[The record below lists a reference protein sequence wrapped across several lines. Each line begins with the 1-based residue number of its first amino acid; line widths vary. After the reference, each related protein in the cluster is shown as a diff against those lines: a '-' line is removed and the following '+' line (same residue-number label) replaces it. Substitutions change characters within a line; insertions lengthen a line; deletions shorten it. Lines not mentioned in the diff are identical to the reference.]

1 VLRAIGNT
9 WVRVRQNGGRVL
21 VTRSMKAG
29 DTWPVPLE
37 PNLILDTGNAD
48 ALDLDL
54 DGVATRL
61 TGAKGGV
68 IHDVPLNTDLLGS
81 GAAVR
86 VVR

>member
-1 VLRAIGNT
+1 MLRAVGNT

-21 VTRSMKAG
+21 ITRSMKAG
-29 DTWPVPLE
+29 DTWPVPSE

-48 ALDLDL
+48 SLDLDV

-68 IHDVPLNTDLLGS
+68 IHDVPLNGNLLGS

-86 VVR
+86 VAR

>member
-1 VLRAIGNT
+1 M
-9 WVRVRQNGGRVL
+9 
-21 VTRSMKAG
+21 TRSMKAG
-29 DTWPVPLE
+29 DTWPVPPE

-48 ALDLDL
+48 GLDLDL

-68 IHDVPLNTDLLGS
+68 IRDVLLNSDLLGS

-86 VVR
+86 VAR